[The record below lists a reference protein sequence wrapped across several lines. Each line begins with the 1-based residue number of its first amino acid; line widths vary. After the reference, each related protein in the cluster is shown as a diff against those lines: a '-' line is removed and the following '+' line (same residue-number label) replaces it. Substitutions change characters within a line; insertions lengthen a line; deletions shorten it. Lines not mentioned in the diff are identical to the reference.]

1 MKCKT
6 KNQKQNFQTIG
17 RKRRFQKF
25 MEPRGNTKTMLE
37 YPLSS
42 FMLSCAKS
50 EANGAIGWVELSQ
63 NEPKIAVDQK
73 FNQKVR

>member
-1 MKCKT
+1 
-6 KNQKQNFQTIG
+6 
-17 RKRRFQKF
+17 
-25 MEPRGNTKTMLE
+25 MLE